1 MFRFCYQGSGAPL
14 GESLGVEG
22 KFGLLSFGS
31 VEKSL
36 STERQSHSLFPVAD
50 WLFNYP
56 RDWLRL
62 DLIAGLT
69 AAAVVIPKAMA
80 YATIAGLPVQV
91 GLYTAIVPMLIYAVL
106 GTSRPLS
113 VSTTTTIAVLTAAEL
128 GEIAPG
134 GDPPEL
140 LRATAMLTL
149 MVGGVLVLAS
159 LLRLGFIANFIS
171 EPVLVGFKA
180 GIGIVIMLD
189 QVPKILGVH
198 FPRRTFFRNVLA
210 IARGVPETS
219 LPTLVVGLLMIALL
233 VGIERF
239 LPKAPAPLIA
249 VAVGI
254 LGVRFLGLQAHA
266 VELVGRIPQGLP
278 SITRPEFS
286 LAEALWPG
294 ALGIALMSFTESIAA
309 ARAFAKTEEPPL
321 RANRELLATGL
332 ANAGGSFFGA
342 MPAGGGTTQ
351 TAVNRLAGAHT
362 QFAEIV
368 TVVVG
373 LATILLLAP
382 VLALMPQ
389 ATLAAVVIVYS
400 IGLIRPAEF
409 SIILGIRRT
418 EFTWALAALIGVVL
432 LGTLKGILVAIV
444 LSLVALASQVAD
456 PPVYVL
462 GRKPGT
468 NVFRP
473 RSKEHPEDET
483 YPGLLLLRLEGRV
496 FFANAQSIGQK
507 IRFFIDEAKPTVV
520 ALDLGGVPDLEYTA
534 LKMLSEGEK
543 RQRELGA
550 SLWLV
555 GLNPGVLQM
564 LQRSPLGT
572 VLGRERMQFSL
583 ELAVSKYVEMST
595 RRAQS
600 QCVNLP
606 ATNEMSQAQESVRQD
621 RKRSG

>member
-1 MFRFCYQGSGAPL
+1 M
-14 GESLGVEG
+14 
-22 KFGLLSFGS
+22 
-31 VEKSL
+31 EKSL
-36 STERQSHSLFPVAD
+36 STEGQSQSDLPIAD
-50 WLFNYP
+50 WLFRYQK
-56 RDWLRL
+56 DWLRP

-69 AAAVVIPKAMA
+69 TAAVVIPKAMA

-91 GLYTAIVPMLIYAVL
+91 GLYTALVPMAIYAVL

-128 GEIAPG
+128 GEVVSG
-134 GDPPEL
+134 GDTPSL

-149 MVGGVLVLAS
+149 MVGGFLVLAS
-159 LLRLGFIANFIS
+159 FLRLGFLANFIS

-180 GIGIVIMLD
+180 GIGIVIVLD
-189 QVPKILGVH
+189 QVPKILGIH
-198 FPRRTFFRNVLA
+198 FPRGSFFHNALA
-210 IARGVPETS
+210 IVRGIPEAS
-219 LPTLVVGLLMIALL
+219 LTTLTVGIAIIALL
-233 VGIERF
+233 VVIERF
-239 LPKAPAPLIA
+239 LPGAPAPLIA
-249 VAVGI
+249 VAAGI
-254 LGVRFLGLQAHA
+254 IGVRLLGLQAHG

-278 SITRPEFS
+278 SITLPEFS

-309 ARAFAKTEEPPL
+309 GRAFAKGDEPPL

-332 ANAGGSFFGA
+332 ANAGGAFLGA

-351 TAVNRLAGAHT
+351 TAVNRLAGART

-368 TVVVG
+368 TAVVG

-382 VLALMPQ
+382 LLALMPQ

-400 IGLIRPAEF
+400 AGLIRPTEF
-409 SIILGIRRT
+409 SMILGIRRT
-418 EFTWALAALIGVVL
+418 EFTWAFAALVGVVL
-432 LGTLKGILVAIV
+432 VGTLKGILVAIV
-444 LSLVALASQVAD
+444 LSLVALASQVAN
-456 PPVYVL
+456 PPVHVL

-496 FFANAQSIGQK
+496 FFANAEHIGQK
-507 IRFFIDEAKPTVV
+507 IRLLVNEVKPMVV
-520 ALDLGGVPDLEYTA
+520 ALDLSGVPDLEYTA
-534 LKMLSEGEK
+534 LKMLGEGER
-543 RQRELGA
+543 RQREHGI

-564 LQRSPLGT
+564 VQRSPLGT
-572 VLGRERMQFSL
+572 ALGREKMHFSL
-583 ELAVSKYVEMST
+583 ELAVARYVELSSE
-595 RRAQS
+595 AI
-600 QCVNLP
+600 
-606 ATNEMSQAQESVRQD
+606 
-621 RKRSG
+621 G